1 MKPSDILR
9 KYGWIQWYR
18 GNKAIGFCLMGAIM
32 EAYRSVPRRR
42 LAVTTLTHLTKSRF
56 LDTWND
62 TEGRTKRQ
70 VLALLRRAGQ

>member
-18 GNKAIGFCLMGAIM
+18 GNKAIGFCLVGAIM
-32 EAYRSVPRRR
+32 EAYEGMDSRKQVIHH
-42 LAVTTLTHLTKSRF
+42 LHTLIHEEIT
-56 LDTWND
+56 DWND

-70 VLALLRRAGQ
+70 VLALLRKAGL